1 MLVYQR
7 VVSQFLCHVRLPKSK
22 AYPPSDIDPSCIMS
36 WGLEDYL
43 QRGMRGDPGV
53 GRMNPPTKGDERC
66 RLNHCTGKQTP
77 TRLALIM
84 DKSTTCW
91 LIPVSGFNP
100 SLTLICGVLCGVY
113 PPVIRLITHLLSGM
127 SDHVLSWHRVATQ
140 SLGPAHSGWRS
151 YWRCS
156 QMQRRS
162 RSDFQRSVTRTRG
175 QFTIKNANGDWDF
188 NNWIDNWLGI
198 QDSSIYL
205 GFDSFQI
212 GGFGSCFALLKSGL
226 ARRET
231 WAPLNHKDPTGIL
244 VPSHRKIGWVQ
255 HCSTTR
261 LGWYQCDW
269 YICPMKG
276 YVYIYN
282 SLGVSGGKETMH
294 GDRSGWKSRWLLR
307 STTCQFELD
316 WRLHGQSWI
325 RKKKKRRSLV

>member
-1 MLVYQR
+1 
-7 VVSQFLCHVRLPKSK
+7 
-22 AYPPSDIDPSCIMS
+22 
-36 WGLEDYL
+36 
-43 QRGMRGDPGV
+43 
-53 GRMNPPTKGDERC
+53 
-66 RLNHCTGKQTP
+66 
-77 TRLALIM
+77 
-84 DKSTTCW
+84 
-91 LIPVSGFNP
+91 
-100 SLTLICGVLCGVY
+100 
-113 PPVIRLITHLLSGM
+113 M
-127 SDHVLSWHRVATQ
+127 SDHVLFWHRVATQ

-151 YWRCS
+151 YWRCF

-231 WAPLNHKDPTGIL
+231 WAPLNHKDPTGIP

-276 YVYIYN
+276 YVYIYIYN

-307 STTCQFELD
+307 STTCQFEFD

-325 RKKKKRRSLV
+325 RKKKNVARWYSFFH